1 MPLLSPLTAN
11 SISSSS
17 SQSSVSHAYKSQ
29 ANKPE
34 IDREIKVASMI
45 GGGGGNPYLV
55 QQSQQQLFDGMDGG
69 GVGGFIMEPPP
80 PPPPPASDSSD
91 AHCHAL
97 LYNLSVLREKVQ
109 QLQPLV
115 GLAVQHGGPIAAVSS
130 AGAVI
135 QEIITA
141 ASSMM
146 YAFQQLCS
154 THGGGGAPQSSSAAA
169 AVGHAS
175 NKSGGGMPDH
185 HQQQHVLMQQQQ
197 QQWHPPQ
204 QHHRGGGYGYDGS
217 TSKAAAAA
225 AEDAA
230 AVGHT
235 VIELE
240 AAELLA
246 KYTHYCQVCGKGFKR
261 DANLRM
267 HMRAHGDEYKS
278 SAALANPAKAVK
290 AAGGGGDGG
299 PAAASGGAAGSS
311 SSSRNFYSCPQEGC
325 RWNRKHAKFQPLKS
339 VICAKNHYKRSH
351 CPKMYVCNRC
361 NRKHFS
367 VLSDLRTHEKHCG
380 DHRWLCSCGTSFSR
394 KDKLIGHLALFTGHQ
409 PAVPLDRQSS
419 NGKRSSSLLSST
431 SAATHH
437 LGGT

>member
-1 MPLLSPLTAN
+1 
-11 SISSSS
+11 
-17 SQSSVSHAYKSQ
+17 
-29 ANKPE
+29 
-34 IDREIKVASMI
+34 MI

-55 QQSQQQLFDGMDGG
+55 QQSQQQLFDAMDGG

-80 PPPPPASDSSD
+80 PPPASDSAD

-115 GLAVQHGGPIAAVSS
+115 GLAVEHGGPVAAVSS

-154 THGGGGAPQSSSAAA
+154 THGGGGAPQSSAAA
-169 AVGHAS
+169 AVGHAA
-175 NKSGGGMPDH
+175 NKSGGMPEHH
-185 HQQQHVLMQQQQ
+185 HQHVVMQQQQ
-197 QQWHPPQ
+197 QWQPPQ
-204 QHHRGGGYGYDGS
+204 LQHHRGGYGYEGS
-217 TSKAAAAA
+217 ATTKAAAAA
-225 AEDAA
+225 AQDAA
-230 AVGHT
+230 AVVGHT

-290 AAGGGGDGG
+290 AAGDGGDGG
-299 PAAASGGAAGSS
+299 AATASGSSSAGSS
-311 SSSRNFYSCPQEGC
+311 SRNYYSCPQEGC

-419 NGKRSSSLLSST
+419 NGKRSSLLSST

-437 LGGT
+437 LGGSKPE

>member
-1 MPLLSPLTAN
+1 
-11 SISSSS
+11 
-17 SQSSVSHAYKSQ
+17 
-29 ANKPE
+29 
-34 IDREIKVASMI
+34 MI
-45 GGGGGNPYLV
+45 GGGGNNPYFV
-55 QQSQQQLFDGMDGG
+55 QNQHHHQQQLFDGMDGG
-69 GVGGFIMEPPP
+69 FIE
-80 PPPPPASDSSD
+80 PPPASDPAD

-97 LYNLSVLREKVQ
+97 LYNLSVLRDKVQ

-115 GLAVQHGGPIAAVSS
+115 GIAVEHDGPGAAAVSS

-146 YAFQQLCS
+146 YAFQQLWGL
-154 THGGGGAPQSSSAAA
+154 HAGGAQSSSTAATANAPLPGVSNSSIAAA
-169 AVGHAS
+169 GGYHTK
-175 NKSGGGMPDH
+175 NGGMPDTDPKADVVMDH
-185 HQQQHVLMQQQQ
+185 RVMQMQQQWQ
-197 QQWHPPQ
+197 P
-204 QHHRGGGYGYDGS
+204 QHHHHRDGYGYGYGYDNNS
-217 TSKAAAAA
+217 RTV
-225 AEDAA
+225 AA
-230 AVGHT
+230 AVHVPSQSQPATAAEEAEAEAGGGT
-235 VIELE
+235 IIELD

-278 SAALANPAKAVK
+278 SAALANPAKA
-290 AAGGGGDGG
+290 AGGGD
-299 PAAASGGAAGSS
+299 AAAAT
-311 SSSRNFYSCPQEGC
+311 SSSRSFYSCPQEGC

-380 DHRWLCSCGTSFSR
+380 DHRWVCSCGTSFSR
-394 KDKLIGHLALFTGHQ
+394 KDKLIGHLALFTGHH
-409 PAVPLDRQSS
+409 PAVPLDNRQP
-419 NGKRSSSLLSST
+419 NAAGRRLSST
-431 SAATHH
+431 ASASHQ
-437 LGGT
+437 L

>member
-1 MPLLSPLTAN
+1 
-11 SISSSS
+11 
-17 SQSSVSHAYKSQ
+17 
-29 ANKPE
+29 
-34 IDREIKVASMI
+34 MI
-45 GGGGGNPYLV
+45 GGGGGGNPYFV
-55 QQSQQQLFDGMDGG
+55 QHQQHLFQQHALDGMDGG
-69 GVGGFIMEPPP
+69 GFMEP
-80 PPPPPASDSSD
+80 PPPPPASDSGD
-91 AHCHAL
+91 AQCHAL

-115 GLAVQHGGPIAAVSS
+115 GLAVEHGGPVAAVSS

-154 THGGGGAPQSSSAAA
+154 SHHHGGSAGGAPQQSSSTTPAAA
-169 AVGHAS
+169 AADSIV
-175 NKSGGGMPDH
+175 M
-185 HQQQHVLMQQQQ
+185 QQ

-204 QHHRGGGYGYDGS
+204 QQHHRQQHVHTKQTAVAEEDGHGGG
-217 TSKAAAAA
+217 TI
-225 AEDAA
+225 
-230 AVGHT
+230 
-235 VIELE
+235 IELD

-278 SAALANPAKAVK
+278 SAALANPAKAIIK
-290 AAGGGGDGG
+290 AAGGGGDQGG
-299 PAAASGGAAGSS
+299 DGGATSSAAGSS
-311 SSSRNFYSCPQEGC
+311 SRSYYSCPQEGC

-409 PAVPLDRQSS
+409 PAVPLVDRQSS
-419 NGKRSSSLLSST
+419 NAKRSST
-431 SAATHH
+431 ATHH
-437 LGGT
+437 LGKDIYTRRGRRRGRLTGVERIGDNFCADCRRDRSSVC

>member
-1 MPLLSPLTAN
+1 
-11 SISSSS
+11 
-17 SQSSVSHAYKSQ
+17 
-29 ANKPE
+29 
-34 IDREIKVASMI
+34 MI
-45 GGGGGNPYLV
+45 GGGTNNNPYFL
-55 QQSQQQLFDGMDGG
+55 QNHHHQQQQLFHHALDGMDGG
-69 GVGGFIMEPPP
+69 GGGFMEPPA
-80 PPPPPASDSSD
+80 ASDSAD

-97 LYNLSVLREKVQ
+97 LYNLSLLRDKVQ

-115 GLAVQHGGPIAAVSS
+115 GLAMEHDRPGGTVAAVSS

-154 THGGGGAPQSSSAAA
+154 HGAQSSTTANAAPPGEA
-169 AVGHAS
+169 AGT
-175 NKSGGGMPDH
+175 
-185 HQQQHVLMQQQQ
+185 
-197 QQWHPPQ
+197 
-204 QHHRGGGYGYDGS
+204 S
-217 TSKAAAAA
+217 TI
-225 AEDAA
+225 
-230 AVGHT
+230 
-235 VIELE
+235 IELD

-278 SAALANPAKAVK
+278 SAALANPAKGK
-290 AAGGGGDGG
+290 AGGGGDAT
-299 PAAASGGAAGSS
+299 AAAARA
-311 SSSRNFYSCPQEGC
+311 SRSYYSCPQEGC
-325 RWNRKHAKFQPLKS
+325 RWNRKHAKFLPLKS

-380 DHRWLCSCGTSFSR
+380 DHRWVCSCGTSFSR
-394 KDKLIGHLALFTGHQ
+394 KDKLIGHLSLFAGHQ
-409 PAVPLDRQSS
+409 AAVPLDRQAA
-419 NGKRSSSLLSST
+419 NGKRSLLSSST
-431 SAATHH
+431 STTHF
-437 LGGT
+437 GT

>member
-1 MPLLSPLTAN
+1 
-11 SISSSS
+11 
-17 SQSSVSHAYKSQ
+17 
-29 ANKPE
+29 
-34 IDREIKVASMI
+34 
-45 GGGGGNPYLV
+45 
-55 QQSQQQLFDGMDGG
+55 MDGG
-69 GVGGFIMEPPP
+69 GSGFMEPPA
-80 PPPPPASDSSD
+80 ASDSAD

-97 LYNLSVLREKVQ
+97 LYNLSLLRDKVQ

-115 GLAVQHGGPIAAVSS
+115 GLAMEHDGPGGPVAAVSS

-154 THGGGGAPQSSSAAA
+154 QGAQSSTAANAAPGVISNIAA
-169 AVGHAS
+169 AVGYAK
-175 NKSGGGMPDH
+175 NGIADTACGDH
-185 HQQQHVLMQQQQ
+185 HRAAAVMDHHVMQQQQ
-197 QQWHPPQ
+197 
-204 QHHRGGGYGYDGS
+204 HRGGYGYDNRIDTK
-217 TSKAAAAA
+217 TSAVVV
-225 AEDAA
+225 AA
-230 AVGHT
+230 AVPSSSTTAAMAEEEAAGT
-235 VIELE
+235 STIIELD

-278 SAALANPAKAVK
+278 SAALANPAKA
-290 AAGGGGDGG
+290 GGGGDAT
-299 PAAASGGAAGSS
+299 AAAAAAART
-311 SSSRNFYSCPQEGC
+311 SRSYYSCPQEGC

-339 VICAKNHYKRSH
+339 VICARNHYKRSH

-380 DHRWLCSCGTSFSR
+380 DHRWVCSCGTSFSR
-394 KDKLIGHLALFTGHQ
+394 KDKLIGHLALFAGHQ
-409 PAVPLDRQSS
+409 AAVPLDRQA
-419 NGKRSSSLLSST
+419 NGKRSLSST
-431 SAATHH
+431 STTHF
-437 LGGT
+437 GT

>member
-1 MPLLSPLTAN
+1 
-11 SISSSS
+11 
-17 SQSSVSHAYKSQ
+17 
-29 ANKPE
+29 
-34 IDREIKVASMI
+34 MI
-45 GGGGGNPYLV
+45 GGGGNPYFV
-55 QQSQQQLFDGMDGG
+55 QNQLFHHALDGMDGG
-69 GVGGFIMEPPP
+69 FME
-80 PPPPPASDSSD
+80 PPASDPAD

-97 LYNLSVLREKVQ
+97 LYNLSVLRDKVQ

-115 GLAVQHGGPIAAVSS
+115 GLAVEHDGPGGAAVSS

-146 YAFQQLCS
+146 YAFQQLCGL
-154 THGGGGAPQSSSAAA
+154 HAGAQSSTTAANAAPAVTNNIAAA
-169 AVGHAS
+169 AVGHAKNS
-175 NKSGGGMPDH
+175 GMPDTGPQAAVVMDH
-185 HQQQHVLMQQQQ
+185 HVMQQQWQ
-197 QQWHPPQ
+197 P
-204 QHHRGGGYGYDGS
+204 QHHHRCGYGYDNRIHARTAVPS
-217 TSKAAAAA
+217 QSQSQPATAATT
-225 AEDAA
+225 AEEEA
-230 AVGHT
+230 GGGGT
-235 VIELE
+235 IIELD

-278 SAALANPAKAVK
+278 SAALANPAKA
-290 AAGGGGDGG
+290 AGAGDS
-299 PAAASGGAAGSS
+299 AAAATT
-311 SSSRNFYSCPQEGC
+311 SSRSYYSCPQEGC

-380 DHRWLCSCGTSFSR
+380 DHRWVCSCGTSFSR
-394 KDKLIGHLALFTGHQ
+394 KDKLIGHLALFTGHH
-409 PAVPLDRQSS
+409 PAVPLDRQP
-419 NGKRSSSLLSST
+419 NGGGRRLSSST
-431 SAATHH
+431 ASASQ
-437 LGGT
+437 LGT